1 MYSREFDTGTG
12 NDGWSESSTYS
23 YKMAD
28 HPQEFDFTFDEIE
41 SAWHESGGAH
51 TAWYLTVEK
60 DLGNGRTRQFY
71 GIGIHLGS
79 WFNLCKREI
88 QRARQG
94 LPPQRYLAQRAKN
107 TWWVNP
113 KLCNPVIDSSQY
125 SATQK
130 ANQKKMVA

>member
-1 MYSREFDTGTG
+1 MYSREFDTGTS
-12 NDGWSESSTYS
+12 GWSENSTYS
-23 YKMAD
+23 YSMAA
-28 HPQEFDFTFDEIE
+28 HPQEFDFTFEEIK
-41 SAWHESGGAH
+41 STWHESGGAL
-51 TAWYLTVEK
+51 TAWYITVEK
-60 DLGNGRTRQFY
+60 ALGNGRTRQFY
-71 GIGIHLGS
+71 GSGIHLGN

-113 KLCNPVIDSSQY
+113 RLCNPVIDSSQY
-125 SATQK
+125 KATQK

>member
-1 MYSREFDTGTG
+1 
-12 NDGWSESSTYS
+12 
-23 YKMAD
+23 MAD

-51 TAWYLTVEK
+51 TAWYIAVEK

-71 GIGIHLGS
+71 GIGLHVGS

-94 LPPQRYLAQRAKN
+94 LQPQRYLAQRAKN

-113 KLCNPVIDSSQY
+113 KLCNPVIESSLY
-125 SATQK
+125 PASQK
-130 ANQKKMVA
+130 INQKKMVS

>member
-1 MYSREFDTGTG
+1 MYSREFDTG
-12 NDGWSESSTYS
+12 NSGWSENSTYS
-23 YKMAD
+23 YKMED

-41 SAWHESGGAH
+41 SSWHESGNAH
-51 TAWYLTVEK
+51 TCWYLQIQK

-71 GIGIHLGS
+71 GIGIHVGS

-88 QRARQG
+88 QRARDG

-113 KLCNPVIDSSQY
+113 KLCEPQIDSSQY
-125 SATQK
+125 SPSQK
-130 ANQKKMVA
+130 KNQKKMVA